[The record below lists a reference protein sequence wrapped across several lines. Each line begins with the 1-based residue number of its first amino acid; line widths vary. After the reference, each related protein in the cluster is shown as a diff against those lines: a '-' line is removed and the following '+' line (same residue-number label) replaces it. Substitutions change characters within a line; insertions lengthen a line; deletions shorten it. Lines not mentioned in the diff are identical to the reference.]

1 MLRRHAQF
9 LKSLLFLFDLSVI
22 CLCWIGAY
30 VIRFSGAVEP
40 VTKGVPPLQDYL
52 WLLVP
57 IVIVW
62 SLSFQA
68 FNLYRPRRMGTH
80 LGEFIDIAKA
90 NTLSVLILAASIGK
104 RAGSTTDETTE
115 GRSGGRNRRFR
126 VARLRP
132 AG

>member
-1 MLRRHAQF
+1 MLKRHSQF

-30 VIRFSGAVEP
+30 VIRFSGVVEP
-40 VTKGVPPLQDYL
+40 VTKGIPPLQNYL

-57 IVIVW
+57 IIIVW

-80 LGEFIDIAKA
+80 LGEFVDIAKA
-90 NTLSVLILAASIGK
+90 NTLSVLILAAVTFFLRQYEYS
-104 RAGSTTDETTE
+104 
-115 GRSGGRNRRFR
+115 
-126 VARLRP
+126 RLVLVYFWLLNLVSLGFSRML
-132 AG
+132 